1 MSSQLVRIGATCVAI
16 VLGAVVVGSQLSTS
30 DKLLAPKATEE
41 DKAGAIGSA
50 DPEEAETR
58 SEAEEGAAESVEQSA
73 DEEDADADEEAAE
86 GDIVSDA
93 LEDSEVTDG
102 EQVAEGEDASESEN
116 DATEDGDGGGDASAD
131 SRGPSGVEGGERIS
145 NDNGFSLIGGNR

>member
-1 MSSQLVRIGATCVAI
+1 MSSQLVRIGATCVAM

-73 DEEDADADEEAAE
+73 DEEDADEEVAE

-93 LEDSEVTDG
+93 LEDSEVTEG